1 MMITSLLKFL
11 LIFASISEMRI
22 QQNQRYFHKL
32 TDDRD
37 NSRFIEY

>member
-1 MMITSLLKFL
+1 MMITFLLKFL
-11 LIFASISEMRI
+11 LIFANISEMKI

-32 TDDRD
+32 RDDRN